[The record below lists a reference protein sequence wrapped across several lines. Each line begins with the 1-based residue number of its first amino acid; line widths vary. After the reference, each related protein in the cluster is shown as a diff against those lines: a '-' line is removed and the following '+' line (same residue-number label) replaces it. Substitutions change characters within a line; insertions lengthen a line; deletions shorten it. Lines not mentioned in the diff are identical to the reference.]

1 MPQDT
6 ASLAFRVG
14 LALAIGLL
22 VGLERGWRD
31 RDAAE
36 GSRTAGLRTFGLAGL
51 LGGISAALAQV
62 LGGGLVLG
70 AGFLAFAAVFG
81 AFKYRE
87 SVHDA
92 EFSVT
97 TVIAGLAVFALGAL
111 AVAGDFRL
119 AAASG
124 AAVAVLLAGRV
135 ALHRLLRRITWIE
148 LRSAILLGAMTMIGL
163 SLLPHRTIDPWGG
176 FDPWEI
182 WLLTVL
188 TASISFAG
196 YVAVRVLSPASGLL
210 VSGLAGGLVSS
221 TATVAALARAAMDG
235 SFVRQRSG
243 AATLAC
249 MVSLLRVCALI
260 AIVQPRVLGAVLPAM
275 LAAAAVLALAGAALI
290 AGPRKA
296 EPEQR
301 PASNPFE
308 IAPLLT
314 FAGFF
319 AVVSMTSAALAARF
333 GGTSVLVTSALSG
346 LVDADVATLSALRLV
361 DMALPVQTAGLAV
374 LAAVGLN
381 ALTRVGLALTLGP
394 RAMAL
399 PFALATAAAI
409 AAAAVSQSVWQ
420 SFL

>member
-31 RDAAE
+31 REAAE

-70 AGFLAFAAVFG
+70 AGFLGFAAVFG

-92 EFSVT
+92 DFSVT

-135 ALHRLLRRITWIE
+135 ALHRLLRRITWVE

-182 WLLTVL
+182 WFLTVL
-188 TASISFAG
+188 TASISFTG
-196 YVAVRVLSPASGLL
+196 YIAVRVLSPASGLL

-235 SFVRQRSG
+235 SFARQRSG

-249 MVSLLRVCALI
+249 MVSLLRVCTLI

-296 EPEQR
+296 EPDQR

-308 IAPLLT
+308 IAPLLA
-314 FAGFF
+314 FAGLF
-319 AVVSMTSAALAARF
+319 AVVSMSSAALAARF

-361 DMALPVQTAGLAV
+361 GTALPVQTAGLAV
-374 LAAVGLN
+374 LAAVGVN

-399 PFALATAAAI
+399 PFALATAAAL
-409 AAAAVSQSVWQ
+409 AAAAASQSFWQ